1 MIVNSVCQLDWAK
14 GCPKELKK
22 TLFQGASVRVFL
34 GETTIWI
41 RRLKKEDPC
50 SGMWGIILSYHFS
63 RILSPPLSLSSSL
76 FPLSVYRSADFCLFL
91 PLSVRLSVLL
101 VLQPSTLGFIPV
113 SSSFLRP
120 LHADWIIQPTSVV
133 LQLANDRSWDFS
145 ASITMVSQFL
155 YKISS

>member
-1 MIVNSVCQLDWAK
+1 MSTWLRK
-14 GCPKELKK
+14 GMTKELIK

-34 GETTIWI
+34 GETSIWI
-41 RRLKKEDPC
+41 RRLRKEDPC

-63 RILSPPLSLSSSL
+63 RRILSPPLLLSSSI
-76 FPLSVYRSADFCLFL
+76 FPLSVYRSSDFCLFL
-91 PLSVRLSVLL
+91 PLSVRLSKLL
-101 VLQPSTLGFIPV
+101 VLQPSKLGFIPV
-113 SSSFLRP
+113 SPSFLRP